1 MTDDSETGTIGSIDV
16 DHPERVGV
24 GVTRGETERSIG
36 RPRDYPD
43 RADLSV
49 GTVEG
54 RIGLTVDT
62 MAGDHGTGHADV
74 ELTVGEARELRE
86 LLEEAL
92 ESVEE

>member
-1 MTDDSETGTIGSIDV
+1 MSQDSETTTGSIDIA
-16 DHPERVGV
+16 HPERVGV

-49 GTVEG
+49 GTSDG
-54 RIGLTVDT
+54 RIGLTIDT

-74 ELTVGEARELRE
+74 ELTPEEARELRG
-86 LLEEAL
+86 LLEEAIR
-92 ESVEE
+92 ETDAE

>member
-1 MTDDSETGTIGSIDV
+1 MTEDSKAGTTGSIDL
-16 DHPERVGV
+16 DHPERVSV

-49 GTVEG
+49 GTGEG
-54 RIGLTVDT
+54 RIGLTIDT

-74 ELTVGEARELRE
+74 ELTPEEARELRE
-86 LLEEAL
+86 LLAEVLGTLEE
-92 ESVEE
+92 